1 LDGRHPHHTRQSPPA
16 RRPSPVCAAVAAASN
31 DAAGAAQRSS
41 RAAMGGSGREGLDP
55 WAAPLDLI
63 DYFRSASTVVSKD
76 LEPGILLLVTTMK
89 RGH

>member
-1 LDGRHPHHTRQSPPA
+1 
-16 RRPSPVCAAVAAASN
+16 
-31 DAAGAAQRSS
+31 
-41 RAAMGGSGREGLDP
+41 MGGSGWEGLDP

>member
-1 LDGRHPHHTRQSPPA
+1 
-16 RRPSPVCAAVAAASN
+16 
-31 DAAGAAQRSS
+31 
-41 RAAMGGSGREGLDP
+41 MGGSGREGLDP
-55 WAAPLDLI
+55 WAASLDLI